1 MQFVQFVGKFKFTL
15 RRIGAGIFDALIGI
29 MLSLISAIIGGSM
42 VKLLVMIFEMSGVL
56 IKGSS
61 ILIILNVIGDGVFFF
76 LSLMVAVFVVIKF
89 KINMSL
95 AIVIAGVLVYSSFI
109 ELMAKAV
116 QGEYVEFVLI
126 SVIAVKYIYTVISA
140 LVMIWCLL
148 YIERWVDSIISAV
161 IKNFFKL
168 MLIVLIVVSLVI
180 LLIGSIGIW
189 IGSVISALV
198 YIIYG
203 YLGWFLVV
211 IMGALWF
218 LLVMI
223 GMYRVFTLIIIQI
236 IVEIGK
242 EGMVMS
248 LEIGVNL
255 SLGGL
260 LLVVAWKTKNSELR
274 QTALVAAVLVI
285 MAGIFESAL
294 YGVAI
299 RLKRSFIVSFISGFI
314 CGAVVGMAGFVSYL
328 MVASGLFISVQFF
341 DSANL
346 MSIVW
351 VFAVMALAV
360 VLSFIFILLFGFE
373 DIFVEEAV
381 VQARKYQSV

>member
-1 MQFVQFVGKFKFTL
+1 M
-15 RRIGAGIFDALIGI
+15 
-29 MLSLISAIIGGSM
+29 
-42 VKLLVMIFEMSGVL
+42 
-56 IKGSS
+56 
-61 ILIILNVIGDGVFFF
+61 
-76 LSLMVAVFVVIKF
+76 
-89 KINMSL
+89 
-95 AIVIAGVLVYSSFI
+95 
-109 ELMAKAV
+109 
-116 QGEYVEFVLI
+116 
-126 SVIAVKYIYTVISA
+126 KYIYTVISA

-203 YLGWFLVV
+203 YLGWFSVV

-260 LLVVAWKTKNSELR
+260 LLAVAWKTKNSELR
-274 QTALVAAVLVI
+274 
-285 MAGIFESAL
+285 
-294 YGVAI
+294 
-299 RLKRSFIVSFISGFI
+299 
-314 CGAVVGMAGFVSYL
+314 
-328 MVASGLFISVQFF
+328 
-341 DSANL
+341 
-346 MSIVW
+346 
-351 VFAVMALAV
+351 
-360 VLSFIFILLFGFE
+360 
-373 DIFVEEAV
+373 
-381 VQARKYQSV
+381 